1 MKIDLKK
8 MFQDLLLKFKDFW
21 SKLTKQSRIL
31 LLSAVGGA
39 LVLIVLATVLLN
51 VSSGGYRV
59 IFPGMSSE
67 EAAQVYAT
75 LQEMNVQPQI
85 DGRGQVL
92 VPKEQWDNLVFQL
105 NGKGYPKTT
114 LSYDTFTNMS
124 GFTST
129 EFEKKTGLLYQTQD
143 RAQQTLLRQPGIE
156 DAVVNF
162 SVPETSNYIWDQAN
176 QQESTAN
183 ATIRMKSGYELTPE
197 RVSAVKHLIATSIPN
212 LVPENVV
219 VIDAATGLE
228 VTGTDDPS
236 SAGYYSVQRLDYEG
250 LIAKRIEEN
259 VVRLLSGRYGP
270 DGVTAVATVSLDYDK
285 MVSETKTFQPSGSG
299 NSGVTNHYEE
309 RYSLNG
315 TVPAEGVVGE
325 ENNTDSPPIYPN
337 NNGDGDGSTT
347 DYYRN
352 VDYDVSYIMTQIE
365 KGEPIL
371 QRATVA
377 VIVND
382 QNFNIDVE
390 ETLVDLISKAV
401 NITSDNI
408 RVTNLNF
415 GQATQPASATGDGL
429 SDRQRLLLILG
440 IVLLLVIAILVVTL
454 LLVQG
459 RKKSK
464 KGEEEGELSE
474 IPTQDDI
481 NKEIEEH
488 KRMLQSEAL
497 AASNTKESAITEEIR
512 TFAKENPEITA
523 SLLRSMLREEK

>member
-21 SKLTKQSRIL
+21 SNLTKQSRIL

-212 LVPENVV
+212 LAPENVV

-365 KGEPIL
+365 KGEPVL
-371 QRATVA
+371 QRASVA

-382 QNFNIDVE
+382 ENFNIEIED
-390 ETLVDLISKAV
+390 TLIQLISKAV
-401 NITSDNI
+401 NITTDNI
-408 RVTNLNF
+408 SVTNLAL
-415 GQATQPASATGDGL
+415 GQTTPTSTSGDGL
-429 SDRQRLLLILG
+429 SSRQRLLLILG
-440 IVLLLVIAILVVTL
+440 LALLFIILIIIIVVALLL
-454 LLVQG
+454 G
-459 RKKSK
+459 RRKKK
-464 KGEEEGELSE
+464 EDEDEEVAE
-474 IPTQDDI
+474 IATEEDI
-481 NKEIEEH
+481 QREIEEH

-497 AASNTKESAITEEIR
+497 ANSNPKESAITEEIR
-512 TFAKENPEITA
+512 SFAQENPEITA
-523 SLLRSMLREEK
+523 SLLRSLLREEQ